1 MVAQHS
7 EQGKAVKNPLILLSG
22 VSRQKGEIKLP
33 LNWTQTHDLDL
44 HSTDGLSE
52 PLVLEAYLTHPN
64 KPSPC

>member
-7 EQGKAVKNPLILLSG
+7 EQGKAVKYSLILLSG

-44 HSTDGLSE
+44 
-52 PLVLEAYLTHPN
+52 
-64 KPSPC
+64 